1 MMYLVGTM
9 VEEGR
14 GYVRT
19 LWKKIWQEEKGLI
32 RAAAIWFFAGIVLSL
47 FIGNQ
52 IHLNEANLL
61 TGFHY
66 EWYQIAANNISAGL
80 LVAASGILLSVP
92 SVLLT
97 LFNGFMLGY
106 LVMLSASH
114 YSAAAIIAALAPHG
128 IFELPALILACAI
141 GLKPFFWL
149 LRFVGTKQSI
159 DWKQEGFRIAWL
171 LGLMIALFIVA
182 SLIETYVSPVTMS
195 WLQ

>member
-1 MMYLVGTM
+1 M
-9 VEEGR
+9 
-14 GYVRT
+14 RT
-19 LWKKIWQEEKGLI
+19 FWKKIWQEEKTLI
-32 RAAAIWFFAGIVLSL
+32 RASAIWFSAGIALSL

-52 IHLNEANLL
+52 IHLEKANLL

-66 EWYQIAANNISAGL
+66 EWYQIAANNIGAGL

-106 LVMLSASH
+106 LAMLSASH

-128 IFELPALILACAI
+128 IFELPAIILACTI
-141 GLKPFFWL
+141 GLKPFNWL
-149 LRFVGTKQSI
+149 LRYVRTKQSV
-159 DWKQEGFRIAWL
+159 DWKQEGLRIAWL
-171 LGLMIALFIVA
+171 LGLMISLFIVA

>member
-1 MMYLVGTM
+1 M
-9 VEEGR
+9 
-14 GYVRT
+14 RT
-19 LWKKIWQEEKGLI
+19 LWKKIWQEEKALI

-52 IHLNEANLL
+52 IHLDKVKLL
-61 TGFHY
+61 NGFHY
-66 EWYQIAANNISAGL
+66 EWYQIAANNIGAGL
-80 LVAASGILLSVP
+80 LIAASGLLLSVP

-128 IFELPALILACAI
+128 IFELPAIILACTI
-141 GLKPFFWL
+141 GLKPFYWL
-149 LRFVGTKQSI
+149 LRFVRTKQSV
-159 DWKQEGFRIAWL
+159 DWKQEGLKIAWL
-171 LGLMIALFIVA
+171 LGLVIALFIVA